1 MESYSRKNQKN
12 IQTIIERNLGVKLA
26 PDRRPALAGVRL
38 AVISCCMLYV
48 VMLSAF
54 GYMRFS
60 SLNGDDLA
68 LASVYRGDGR
78 FEIIIQNLSDRELK
92 LQDSVKVMQWSTG
105 EEVEGDNEK
114 IRTVDLTVP
123 PHSRGVVTVDLSE
136 GYDLEKMEKSL
147 PQGDWY
153 YFVLTNNHFA
163 FGQDWMCTFDFEI
176 QQREDVEN
184 QMEEH
189 LRAREQAAE
198 QGESASI
205 QQGTDAEQSSA
216 EQSNAVQGLIRSHW
230 TWPTISREVSNLEIQ
245 DDKAYSGCI
254 NIAGAIGDEVYA
266 VADGVVLEAAFDS
279 VYGNVIVVDLGDG
292 ITVKY
297 GHLKDTKVSQ
307 GDEIRQGQ
315 VVGTLG
321 KTGTATGPN
330 LFLEVM
336 AEE

>member
-1 MESYSRKNQKN
+1 
-12 IQTIIERNLGVKLA
+12 
-26 PDRRPALAGVRL
+26 
-38 AVISCCMLYV
+38 
-48 VMLSAF
+48 
-54 GYMRFS
+54 
-60 SLNGDDLA
+60 
-68 LASVYRGDGR
+68 
-78 FEIIIQNLSDRELK
+78 
-92 LQDSVKVMQWSTG
+92 
-105 EEVEGDNEK
+105 
-114 IRTVDLTVP
+114 
-123 PHSRGVVTVDLSE
+123 
-136 GYDLEKMEKSL
+136 MEKSL
-147 PQGDWY
+147 PEGDWY

-176 QQREDVEN
+176 QQMEDVKN

-198 QGESASI
+198 QRESASK

-216 EQSNAVQGLIRSHW
+216 VQGLIRSDW

-245 DDKAYSGCI
+245 DDKAFSGCI

-266 VADGVVLEAAFDS
+266 VADGVVLEVAFDS
-279 VYGNVIVVDLGDG
+279 VYGNVIAVDLGDG

-321 KTGTATGPN
+321 KTGTATGPC
-330 LFLEVM
+330 LYLEVM

>member
-12 IQTIIERNLGVKLA
+12 IQTIIERNLGVNLTA
-26 PDRRPALAGVRL
+26 DRRPAFAGVRL
-38 AVISCCMLYV
+38 AVMSCCMLCI

-54 GYMRFS
+54 GYMKFS

-68 LASVYRGDGR
+68 LASVYRGNGR

-114 IRTVDLTVP
+114 IRTAHLTVP
-123 PHSRGVVTVDLSE
+123 PRSQGVVTVDLSE

-147 PQGDWY
+147 PEGDWY

-176 QQREDVEN
+176 QQMEDVKN

-189 LRAREQAAE
+189 LRAREQAAK
-198 QGESASI
+198 QRESASK

-216 EQSNAVQGLIRSHW
+216 VQGLIRSDW

-245 DDKAYSGCI
+245 DDKAFSGFI

-266 VADGVVLEAAFDS
+266 VADGVVLEVAFDS
-279 VYGNVIVVDLGDG
+279 VYGNVIAVDLGDG

-321 KTGTATGPN
+321 KTGTATGPC
-330 LFLEVM
+330 LYLEVM